1 MWTLVVVEPDEAVY
15 STSKFVHRF
24 GGVEIDPFLFDGSP
38 EAFYP
43 DVVLAAALAV
53 HAHLDAMAAQQ
64 ILPCFRGVLAALVGV
79 ANLRCS
85 PQPHTVLHQLM
96 AVVGRERVAE
106 LPAHDE
112 ATEDVDDGIQVHEA
126 VLHGNVADVRAPHL
140 VGSCDG
146 HPA

>member
-79 ANLRCS
+79 DIQGQDVAS
-85 PQPHTVLHQLM
+85 SSIS
-96 AVVGRERVAE
+96 AVT
-106 LPAHDE
+106 D
-112 ATEDVDDGIQVHEA
+112 
-126 VLHGNVADVRAPHL
+126 
-140 VGSCDG
+140 
-146 HPA
+146 